1 MIARALAVFCVD
13 EIIIFDDDPKAF
25 KTRVDD
31 LHTEQYTAFTD
42 PSHFLT
48 HVLAYLETPP
58 YLRKHLFPMHPNLK
72 LAGVLPSLDMPHHLR
87 ANEWC
92 EYREGVVVPDGD
104 NDGGGGP
111 EGGGGRAAS
120 KMNGIAKP
128 AIIETGLPQNV
139 IIHDMEI
146 PELARVT
153 VKFPSRDAPEDA
165 EPVDP
170 NAHREESGYYWG
182 YSVRRANSLSAVFT
196 ESPFDEGYDL
206 SFGTSERGASIANV
220 LVEPSLPKYEHL
232 LVVFGGVAGIEEA
245 VRADKKLLNK
255 GIMPTD
261 AEKLFDYWINILPG
275 QGSRT
280 IRTEEAIWLGLMGL
294 RPLVV
299 NNRNR

>member
-13 EIIIFDDDPKAF
+13 EIIIFNDDPKAF

-170 NAHREESGYYWG
+170 NAPREESGYYWG